1 MLVIVVSWHIILF
14 LFYIYT
20 KFSKFSVA
28 MMGIILI
35 IIIYKKLRTDQ
46 KGISKIKL
54 ISWQKLISV
63 EVTLQFT
70 ESHYLIIIWLTVQ
83 VYTVGILGM

>member
-1 MLVIVVSWHIILF
+1 MTHNVIF

-28 MMGIILI
+28 MMDIIII
-35 IIIYKKLRTDQ
+35 IIIYEKLRTDQ

-70 ESHYLIIIWLTVQ
+70 ESHYLIII
-83 VYTVGILGM
+83 